1 MSSVYSELE
10 MALRELDSSDLM
22 NQVNSYNNEDIQQTI
37 LSYLKTFGVV
47 EKKAFV
53 IAKKHLGTSFHIL
66 KSTGFQEWKKSLT
79 SSTKS

>member
-1 MSSVYSELE
+1 MLPLLPKLE
-10 MALRELDSSDLM
+10 TALKELDSLDLVH
-22 NQVNSYNNEDIQQTI
+22 QVRNYNEEIQQTI

-79 SSTKS
+79 STKS

>member
-1 MSSVYSELE
+1 MLP
-10 MALRELDSSDLM
+10 LLPELDATLKEFDSCDLV
-22 NQVNSYNNEDIQQTI
+22 NQVSNYNEELQQNI

>member
-1 MSSVYSELE
+1 MLPLLPKLE
-10 MALRELDSSDLM
+10 TALKELDSLDLVH
-22 NQVNSYNNEDIQQTI
+22 QVRNYNEDIQQTI

-66 KSTGFQEWKKSLT
+66 KSTGYQEWKKSLT
-79 SSTKS
+79 CTKS

>member
-1 MSSVYSELE
+1 MLPLLPKLE
-10 MALRELDSSDLM
+10 TALKELDSLDLVH
-22 NQVNSYNNEDIQQTI
+22 QVRNYNEDIQQTI

-66 KSTGFQEWKKSLT
+66 KSTGFQEWKKSFT
-79 SSTKS
+79 STKS

>member
-10 MALRELDSSDLM
+10 IALKELDSSDLM
-22 NQVNSYNNEDIQQTI
+22 NQVSNYNEDIQQTI

>member
-10 MALRELDSSDLM
+10 MALKELDSPNLM
-22 NQVNSYNNEDIQQTI
+22 NQVSNYNEDIQQTI

>member
-10 MALRELDSSDLM
+10 TTLKDLHSSDLISQVTNH
-22 NQVNSYNNEDIQQTI
+22 NQDVQKSI
-37 LSYLKTFGVV
+37 LYYLKTLGNV

-66 KSTGFQEWKKSLT
+66 RSTGYQEWKKNAAN
-79 SSTKS
+79 STNI

>member
-1 MSSVYSELE
+1 MLPLLPKLE
-10 MALRELDSSDLM
+10 TALKELDSLDLVH
-22 NQVNSYNNEDIQQTI
+22 QVRNYNEEIQQTI

-66 KSTGFQEWKKSLT
+66 KSTGYQEWKKSFT
-79 SSTKS
+79 STKS

>member
-1 MSSVYSELE
+1 MLPLLPKLE
-10 MALRELDSSDLM
+10 TALKELDSLDLVH
-22 NQVNSYNNEDIQQTI
+22 QVRNYNEDIQQTI

-79 SSTKS
+79 STKS

>member
-1 MSSVYSELE
+1 MLPLLPKLE
-10 MALRELDSSDLM
+10 TALKELDSLDLVH
-22 NQVNSYNNEDIQQTI
+22 QVKNYNEDIQQTI

-66 KSTGFQEWKKSLT
+66 KSTGYQEWKKSFT
-79 SSTKS
+79 STKS

>member
-1 MSSVYSELE
+1 MLPLLPKLE
-10 MALRELDSSDLM
+10 TALKELDSLDLVH
-22 NQVNSYNNEDIQQTI
+22 QVRNYNEDIQQTI

-66 KSTGFQEWKKSLT
+66 KSSGYQEWKKSLT
-79 SSTKS
+79 STKS

>member
-1 MSSVYSELE
+1 MLPLLPKLE
-10 MALRELDSSDLM
+10 TALKELDSLDLVH
-22 NQVNSYNNEDIQQTI
+22 QVRNYNEDIQQTI

-66 KSTGFQEWKKSLT
+66 KSTGYQEWKKSST
-79 SSTKS
+79 STKS

>member
-1 MSSVYSELE
+1 MLPLLPELE
-10 MALRELDSSDLM
+10 TALKELDSLDLVH
-22 NQVNSYNNEDIQQTI
+22 QVRNYNEDTQQTI

-66 KSTGFQEWKKSLT
+66 KSTGYQEWKKSLT
-79 SSTKS
+79 STKS

>member
-1 MSSVYSELE
+1 MLPLLPKLE
-10 MALRELDSSDLM
+10 TALKELDSLDLVH
-22 NQVNSYNNEDIQQTI
+22 QVRNYNEDIQQTI

-66 KSTGFQEWKKSLT
+66 KSTGYQEWKKSLT
-79 SSTKS
+79 STKS

>member
-10 MALRELDSSDLM
+10 TTLKDLHSSDLLGQVCNY
-22 NQVNSYNNEDIQQTI
+22 NQDLQQSI
-37 LSYLKTFGVV
+37 LSYLKTLGVV

-66 KSTGFQEWKKSLT
+66 RSTGYQEWKKNATT
-79 SSTKS
+79 SIKI

>member
-1 MSSVYSELE
+1 MLPLVPKLE
-10 MALRELDSSDLM
+10 TALKELDSLDLVH
-22 NQVNSYNNEDIQQTI
+22 QVRNYNEDIQQTI

-66 KSTGFQEWKKSLT
+66 KSTGYQEWKKSFT
-79 SSTKS
+79 STKS

>member
-1 MSSVYSELE
+1 MLPLVPKLE
-10 MALRELDSSDLM
+10 TALKELDSLDLIH
-22 NQVNSYNNEDIQQTI
+22 QVRNYNEEIQQTI

-66 KSTGFQEWKKSLT
+66 KSTGYQEWKKSLT
-79 SSTKS
+79 STKS

>member
-1 MSSVYSELE
+1 MLPLLPKLE
-10 MALRELDSSDLM
+10 TALKELDSLDLVH
-22 NQVNSYNNEDIQQTI
+22 QVRNYNEDIQQTI

-66 KSTGFQEWKKSLT
+66 KSTGYQEWKKSFT
-79 SSTKS
+79 STKS

>member
-1 MSSVYSELE
+1 MLPLVPELDTT
-10 MALRELDSSDLM
+10 LRELDSSDLM
-22 NQVNSYNNEDIQQTI
+22 NQVCNYNEELQQNI

-66 KSTGFQEWKKSLT
+66 KSTGYQEWKKSLT
-79 SSTKS
+79 TVAKS

>member
-1 MSSVYSELE
+1 MLPLLPKLE
-10 MALRELDSSDLM
+10 TALKELDSLDLVH
-22 NQVNSYNNEDIQQTI
+22 QVRNYNEDIQQTI

-66 KSTGFQEWKKSLT
+66 KSTGYQEWKKSLT
-79 SSTKS
+79 SAKS

>member
-1 MSSVYSELE
+1 MSSLYSELE
-10 MALRELDSSDLM
+10 IALKDLDSSDLM
-22 NQVNSYNNEDIQQTI
+22 NQVTNYNNEDIQQTI

-66 KSTGFQEWKKSLT
+66 KSTGYQEWKKT
-79 SSTKS
+79 TSTKT

>member
-1 MSSVYSELE
+1 MLPIHQELE
-10 MALRELDSSDLM
+10 TVLKELDSSDLM
-22 NQVNSYNNEDIQQTI
+22 NQVSNYNNEDIQQNI

-47 EKKAFV
+47 EKKAFI